1 MVPPLARNLETCK
14 NVHTVKTL
22 IWRLYEPV
30 AMVLG
35 LLILAFICVGWTL
48 CALVADK
55 VLPERV
61 AARVG
66 RAGIHRCFRVYLALL
81 RLLCG
86 CRFDLTALKDLA
98 RTRGDQPL
106 IVAAN
111 HPSLLDAVILTA
123 CLPNAVCIM
132 KADVLHNPFMGL
144 GARVARYITNDVP
157 LHMVRSAIAELQRGA
172 CLVVFP
178 ESTRTREPPVG
189 HCESTA
195 GVIAARAG
203 VPVQIVTIEM
213 STAYLGKQWP
223 LWRPPQLP
231 LHCRVRLGKRLE
243 KVTRPRAFGPEIE
256 QYFRTHLAPD
266 ANGMPDRSRAPQ
278 SAWHG

>member
-1 MVPPLARNLETCK
+1 M
-14 NVHTVKTL
+14 HTVKAL

-35 LLILAFICVGWTL
+35 LLLLVFFCVYWTPI
-48 CALVADK
+48 ALVADLL
-55 VLPERV
+55 LPARV
-61 AARVG
+61 ATRVG
-66 RAGIHRCFRVYLALL
+66 RSGIRINFRIYVFLL

-86 CRFDLTALKDLA
+86 CRFDLDALRELA
-98 RTRGDQPL
+98 RSRGGEPL

-111 HPSLLDAVILTA
+111 HPSLLDAIILTA
-123 CLPNAVCIM
+123 YLPNAVCIM
-132 KADVLHNPFMGL
+132 KADVLHNPLMGL
-144 GARVARYITNDVP
+144 GARVARYITNDSP
-157 LHMVRSAIAELQRGA
+157 LHMVRSAIAELERGA

-195 GVIAARAG
+195 GIIAARAG

-231 LHCRVRLGKRLE
+231 LHCRVRLGQRLE
-243 KVTRPRAFGPEIE
+243 RVEWPRAFGPEIE
-256 QYFRTHLAPD
+256 QYFRTHLAPQ
-266 ANGMPDRSRAPQ
+266 ANGVPGRTSAPQ